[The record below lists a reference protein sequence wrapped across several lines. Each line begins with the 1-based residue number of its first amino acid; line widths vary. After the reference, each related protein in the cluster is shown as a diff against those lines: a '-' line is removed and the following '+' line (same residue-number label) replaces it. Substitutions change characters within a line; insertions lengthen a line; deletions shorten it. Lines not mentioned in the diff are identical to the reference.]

1 MGSLVHCILSLDS
14 HRTCAASMTVPPGKA
29 GVNLS
34 IGTCWYIHDG
44 TQHKKPGFF
53 STAVENKARFMGRDM
68 FCRFYVAAQWW
79 IHTPHWFWL
88 QWIDSFDRE
97 GFVGMTLAANV
108 EPKPTAAFAL
118 SLLAGI
124 FTLVG
129 AFIAS
134 TITSL
139 LVPGFPSD
147 LLLIWGSIAGIL
159 VLVGS
164 WLLYNNAAQR
174 KLGSTLVLVFSIL
187 SMNFIGLILG
197 LIGGFLGFT
206 YKSTTT
212 TTSSSSRGYTPP

>member
-1 MGSLVHCILSLDS
+1 
-14 HRTCAASMTVPPGKA
+14 
-29 GVNLS
+29 
-34 IGTCWYIHDG
+34 
-44 TQHKKPGFF
+44 
-53 STAVENKARFMGRDM
+53 
-68 FCRFYVAAQWW
+68 
-79 IHTPHWFWL
+79 
-88 QWIDSFDRE
+88 
-97 GFVGMTLAANV
+97 MTLAVNV

-129 AFIAS
+129 AFIAT

-164 WLLYNNAAQR
+164 WLLYSNAAQR

>member
-1 MGSLVHCILSLDS
+1 
-14 HRTCAASMTVPPGKA
+14 
-29 GVNLS
+29 
-34 IGTCWYIHDG
+34 
-44 TQHKKPGFF
+44 
-53 STAVENKARFMGRDM
+53 
-68 FCRFYVAAQWW
+68 
-79 IHTPHWFWL
+79 
-88 QWIDSFDRE
+88 
-97 GFVGMTLAANV
+97 MTLAVNV

-212 TTSSSSRGYTPP
+212 TTSSSSRGHTPP

>member
-1 MGSLVHCILSLDS
+1 MPIL
-14 HRTCAASMTVPPGKA
+14 CCGTV
-29 GVNLS
+29 V
-34 IGTCWYIHDG
+34 
-44 TQHKKPGFF
+44 
-53 STAVENKARFMGRDM
+53 
-68 FCRFYVAAQWW
+68 W
-79 IHTPHWFWL
+79 IHISHWFWL
-88 QWIDSFDRE
+88 QWIDSFDRQE
-97 GFVGMTLAANV
+97 FVGMTLAANV